1 MSLKKFKYEEVSLD
15 LEDNP
20 EQLKV
25 YNSLQSCVVLA
36 GPGSGKTKVLTL
48 KLARIMNEDIK
59 EPRGLACITYSKEC
73 VREIEKRLKK
83 LDVKSYGRLFIG
95 TVHGFC
101 LQHIIKNFIHLT
113 DIDFPENFKIAT
125 QKEQEKFWLD
135 SFNLSIGKSE
145 EFRKSWLTDVL
156 KYRRT
161 YLKSDSEYY
170 SKDPQL
176 ASWIED
182 YEMLLRKESL
192 VDYDDIVLKSL
203 EIIENY
209 DWTIEVLAAKFPYLI
224 IDEYQDLGLPLHRII
239 VSLYTKSNINLF
251 AFGDPDQSIY
261 GFTGANP
268 SLIKELRNMEGISPI
283 ELKLNYRSSDY
294 IVKAS
299 NKVLEEERNY
309 RAVNDLDGII
319 NCYKLPEGDEQQAEE
334 IFNKIIPSI
343 LERNKE
349 STLGDIAILYLDKNE
364 GDILEKKIADL
375 AWDFIRID
383 RNAAYSKTSFNRWLE
398 DCAKWL
404 IGWETDCEIDFNEL
418 LIRWEKFFKESN
430 LDSNKLYELKRKLV
444 NFLWRQKSK
453 DCLLFEWLDDFFA
466 AVLKNTLENSVILRD
481 DIEAFEKLRK
491 ESKSGRL
498 KDFKLSSFAGQSGA
512 STHINLITLHSVK
525 GLEFDYII
533 LFGMDEGKI
542 PRLNSS
548 DLKLEEANRLFYVGM
563 TRARKEIHITF
574 SGWINYFDR
583 VLSNGPSRFVL
594 KLISD
599 LNLDVIVR
607 EDISK
612 LSVEGFLKNYTEVEV
627 HELHDVIKNRHI
639 YKHEYYDFLDP
650 LMIYFSDEDKL
661 KEYIN
666 FLKGNSIEFISIFNE
681 HLINCLGK
689 TAWPFNQKYRF
700 GDFILKVY
708 KVSNCT
714 QSRLACLKILWE
726 LASYYDI
733 WVTQDVIL
741 NELSNLTSEDEV
753 MKSIAEFI
761 RETGRD
767 FGKLRAYDLSLIESI
782 EIKEAF
788 RELLS

>member
-1 MSLKKFKYEEVSLD
+1 MSLKKFKYEELSLD

-25 YNSLQSCVVLA
+25 YNSSQSCVVLA

-48 KLARIMNEDIK
+48 KLARIMNEDLK

-83 LDVKSYGRLFIG
+83 LGIKSHGRLFVG

-125 QKEQEKFWLD
+125 QKEQKKLWID
-135 SFNLSIGKSE
+135 SFDLSIGKSE
-145 EFRKSWLTDVL
+145 EYKNLWLTDVL

-170 SKDPQL
+170 SKNSQL

-182 YEMLLRKESL
+182 YEMLLRKENF

-203 EIIENY
+203 EIIEHY
-209 DWTIEVLAAKFPYLI
+209 DWAIEILAAKFPYLI
-224 IDEYQDLGLPLHRII
+224 IDEYQDLGMPLHKII
-239 VSLYTKSNINLF
+239 LNLHTKSNINLF

-268 SLIKELRNMEGISPI
+268 SLIKELKNMESINQI

-309 RAVNDLDGII
+309 QAVNNLDGII
-319 NCYKLPEGDEQQAEE
+319 NCYKLPDGDEQQAEE
-334 IFNKIIPSI
+334 IFDRIIPSI
-343 LERNKE
+343 LKRNKE
-349 STLGDIAILYLDKNE
+349 AKFGDIAILYLNKNE
-364 GDILEKKIADL
+364 GDKLERKIADL
-375 AWDFIRID
+375 DWDFIRID
-383 RNAAYSKTSFNRWLE
+383 GNAAYSKTSFNRWLE

-404 IGWETDCEIDFNEL
+404 IMWEDDCEIDFNEL
-418 LIRWEKFFKESN
+418 LMRWESFLKVSN
-430 LDSNKLYELKRKLV
+430 LDSSKLYDLKRELV
-444 NFLWRQKSK
+444 KFLWRQKSN
-453 DCLLFEWLDDFFA
+453 DCLLSEWIDEFFV
-466 AVLKNTLENSVILRD
+466 AVLKDTLENSMTLKD
-481 DIEAFEKLRK
+481 DIEAFEKLCI

-525 GLEFDYII
+525 GLEFDYVI
-533 LFGMDEGKI
+533 LYGMDEGKI

-548 DLKLEEANRLFYVGM
+548 GLDLKEANRLFYVGM

-574 SGWINYFDR
+574 SGWINYFGK
-583 VLSNGPSRFVL
+583 VVNNGPSRFVV

-599 LNLDVIVR
+599 LNLDVIDKV
-607 EDISK
+607 DISR
-612 LSVEGFLKNYTEVEV
+612 LSIEGFLKKYREVEV
-627 HELHDVIKNRHI
+627 NELHEVIKNSHI

-650 LMIYFSDEDKL
+650 LMSYFSDESKL
-661 KEYIN
+661 KEYIS
-666 FLKGNSIEFISIFNE
+666 FLKGNSIEFINIFHE
-681 HLINCLGK
+681 HLMNCLAK
-689 TAWPFNQKYRF
+689 TAWPFNQKRRF
-700 GDFILKVY
+700 GEFILKVY
-708 KVSNCT
+708 KASSCT

-726 LASYYDI
+726 LASNYDI
-733 WVTQDVIL
+733 WGTQNVIL
-741 NELSNLTSEDEV
+741 NELSNITSEDEV
-753 MKSIAEFI
+753 VKSIAEFI
-761 RETGRD
+761 RENGGSFD
-767 FGKLRAYDLSLIESI
+767 KLKAYDLSLIKSV
-782 EIKEAF
+782 EIKEAI